1 MSKSFR
7 EYFIRKIKK
16 ENLSG
21 FFGFR
26 IDEMAKEQQR
36 VRKSVQFDKD
46 DIEFLYQ
53 FPHNFWS
60 QAMNKRY
67 DLLFDE
73 IERLHKIKDVRQFR
87 DLIKAIENYLKD
99 RTRENAEVLK
109 DIEEPFGMSDDEIE
123 TLSNSNP
130 IQGIRELS
138 A

>member
-16 ENLSG
+16 ENLSR

-53 FPHNFWS
+53 FPHNLWS

-73 IERLHKIKDVRQFR
+73 IEKLHKIKDVRQFR

-99 RTRENAEVLK
+99 RTRENAEVL
-109 DIEEPFGMSDDEIE
+109 
-123 TLSNSNP
+123 
-130 IQGIRELS
+130 
-138 A
+138 